1 MDNSFLCAHYT
12 NIALLFLI
20 GEPTRLGDEKRKGNK
35 QRDQDSRGIRSHIRD
50 SPPTLRHV
58 VVDGSL
64 TRSRKL
70 EEGKTSARW
79 TAKMQDEANERTRAR
94 K

>member
-1 MDNSFLCAHYT
+1 M
-12 NIALLFLI
+12 
-20 GEPTRLGDEKRKGNK
+20 RKERGISREIK
-35 QRDQDSRGIRSHIRD
+35 DSRGVRSHIRD

-79 TAKMQDEANERTRAR
+79 TRERTRAR
-94 K
+94 KRDETLFQDRDVSAVSS